1 MHRVSGIDISIPID
15 TIEEIRRAGML
26 VKDWMTKEVI
36 TVEEDVSIMKASKV
50 MKDKGFQHLP
60 VMKQGRLTGMVSDRD
75 LKEAHPS
82 KATTLDIHELYYLL
96 DKLKVEKVM
105 SKPPYTISG
114 NETTDKAAALMLK
127 HDISAL
133 PVVDHKGELQGI
145 ITKGDVFRA
154 MVSVSGIYL
163 APLQLCVEIEDSPG
177 SIREVTDVIR
187 AHGGRIVS
195 MISTYEQA
203 PKGLRH
209 LYIRTKDV
217 ENEAALFAEVES
229 TFKLIY
235 RIYDTVD

>member
-1 MHRVSGIDISIPID
+1 
-15 TIEEIRRAGML
+15 ML
-26 VKDWMTKEVI
+26 VKDWMTREVI
-36 TVEEDVSIMKASKV
+36 TVEEDVSIMKASKL

-60 VMKQGRLTGMVSDRD
+60 VVRQGRLTGIVSDRD

-96 DKLKVEKVM
+96 DKLQVKKVM
-105 SKPPYTISG
+105 SKNPHTVSG

-133 PVVDHKGELQGI
+133 PVVDPKGDLQGI

-154 MVSVSGIYL
+154 MVSVSGIYQ
-163 APLQLCVEIEDSPG
+163 APLQLCVEIEDRPG
-177 SIREVTDVIR
+177 SIRKVTDVIR

-203 PKGLRH
+203 PQGFRH
-209 LYIRTKDV
+209 LYVRTKNVQD
-217 ENEAALFAEVES
+217 EKALFSELEGK
-229 TFKLIY
+229 FKLIY
-235 RIYDTVD
+235 RIHDELD

>member
-1 MHRVSGIDISIPID
+1 
-15 TIEEIRRAGML
+15 ML
-26 VKDWMTKEVI
+26 VKDWMTREVI
-36 TVEEDVSIMKASKV
+36 TVEEDVSIMKASKL

-60 VMKQGRLTGMVSDRD
+60 VVRQGRLTGIVSDRD

-96 DKLKVEKVM
+96 DKLQVKKVM
-105 SKPPYTISG
+105 SKNPHTVSG

-133 PVVDHKGELQGI
+133 PVVDQKGDLQGI

-154 MVSVSGIYL
+154 MVSVSGIYQ
-163 APLQLCVEIEDSPG
+163 APLQLCVEIEDRPG
-177 SIREVTDVIR
+177 SIRKVTDVIR

-203 PKGLRH
+203 PQGFRH
-209 LYIRTKDV
+209 LYVRTKNV
-217 ENEAALFAEVES
+217 EDEKALFSELEGK
-229 TFKLIY
+229 FKLIY
-235 RIYDTVD
+235 RIHDELD

>member
-1 MHRVSGIDISIPID
+1 
-15 TIEEIRRAGML
+15 ML
-26 VKDWMTKEVI
+26 VKDWMTSEVI
-36 TVEEDVSIMKASKV
+36 TVEEDVSIMKASKL

-60 VMKQGRLTGMVSDRD
+60 VVRQGRLTGIVSDRD

-96 DKLKVEKVM
+96 DKLQVKKVM
-105 SKPPYTISG
+105 SKNPHTVSG

-133 PVVDHKGELQGI
+133 PVVDQKGDLQGI

-154 MVSVSGIYL
+154 MVSVSGIYQ
-163 APLQLCVEIEDSPG
+163 APLQLCVEIEDRPG
-177 SIREVTDVIR
+177 SIRKVTDVIR

-203 PKGLRH
+203 PQGFRH
-209 LYIRTKDV
+209 LYVRTKNVQD
-217 ENEAALFAEVES
+217 EKALFSELEGK
-229 TFKLIY
+229 FKLIY
-235 RIYDTVD
+235 RIHDELD